1 MHLIELRSLQKC
13 FLRSLILFVI
23 FNIDDSDSSLL
34 IFSSRTNPKLHISL
48 NLKMAKKVITALD
61 SSLSKA
67 SCADFI
73 PVAFQSNCACDLS
86 RTQTAFVGMRSKD
99 LFSRFLQSFVYS
111 SCVFNLLG
119 ANPTKGL
126 KS

>member
-1 MHLIELRSLQKC
+1 MT
-13 FLRSLILFVI
+13 
-23 FNIDDSDSSLL
+23 FNIDDSDNSLL
-34 IFSSRTNPKLHISL
+34 IFFSRTNPKLHNISL
-48 NLKMAKKVITALD
+48 NLKTAKKVITALD